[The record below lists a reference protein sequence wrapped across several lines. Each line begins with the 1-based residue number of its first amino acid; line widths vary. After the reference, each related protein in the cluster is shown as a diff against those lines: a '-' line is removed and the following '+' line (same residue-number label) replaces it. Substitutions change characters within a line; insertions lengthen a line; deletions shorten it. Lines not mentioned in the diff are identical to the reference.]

1 MKTYDFLPP
10 PVLGYSL
17 PFSAFSLP
25 FSAELGPVFEFFLK
39 KNEKWCM
46 QVWPS
51 ENHRNP
57 HFQVRIPKSGHLH
70 SRAAPHDPSSGG
82 RMAYHGLLLWTGVSG
97 LACRSG
103 LCGRKWNQ
111 HLPSNIGVQT
121 DPKFVHILNLT
132 SKSSITLHDFG
143 SLWVRQTWGAKE
155 KVASAQIGQ
164 DTQLMAR
171 EGNGVSFG
179 PPKTLLSFLN
189 ISGPHTESNV

>member
-1 MKTYDFLPP
+1 MIFLPP

-25 FSAELGPVFEFFLK
+25 FSAELGPVFEFFSE

-103 LCGRKWNQ
+103 LWGRKWNQ

-132 SKSSITLHDFG
+132 SKVPSHCMILEVCGSGKPEEQRKRLQVLRLVRTPSSWPGKAMVFL
-143 SLWVRQTWGAKE
+143 L
-155 KVASAQIGQ
+155 
-164 DTQLMAR
+164 
-171 EGNGVSFG
+171 G
-179 PPKTLLSFLN
+179 PPKRYCHFWIFRDPILN
-189 ISGPHTESNV
+189 PTYN